1 MYSIQDIF
9 CLPLLLKS
17 RTNRYGHLCFNEL
30 CCSLNVVVVLYRHQR
45 EKRICSWLQIFRVS
59 KSCLHHNLTPSQTN
73 LCHTLYKH
81 RILPSDSKRNK
92 HVYNIRTNVFLVKAS
107 LQARKKKASYSFIS
121 IFVNFVRNDWYH
133 CMMIVNIIFLS

>member
-9 CLPLLLKS
+9 CLPPLLKS

-59 KSCLHHNLTPSQTN
+59 KSCLHHNLTQSQMN

-107 LQARKKKASYSFIS
+107 LQARKKKHLTLSFL
-121 IFVNFVRNDWYH
+121 FFLNFVRNDWCH
-133 CMMIVNIIFLS
+133 CMAIVNIIFIS

>member
-9 CLPLLLKS
+9 FLPLLLKS

-59 KSCLHHNLTPSQTN
+59 KSCLHHNLTQSQTN

-107 LQARKKKASYSFIS
+107 FKIAKRRHLTLSFL
-121 IFVNFVRNDWYH
+121 
-133 CMMIVNIIFLS
+133 FL